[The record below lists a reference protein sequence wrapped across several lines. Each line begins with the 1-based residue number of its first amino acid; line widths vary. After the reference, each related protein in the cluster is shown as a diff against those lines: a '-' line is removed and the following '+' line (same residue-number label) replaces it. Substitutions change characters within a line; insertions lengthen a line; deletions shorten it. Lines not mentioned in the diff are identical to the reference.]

1 MDFFDLLQNHAAV
14 FLLLL
19 TRITGIFI
27 ISPFFGSQNIPITM
41 RVATA
46 MTIAVVIFPVVDQH
60 TIVEAPASVLS
71 YGLSV
76 LSELFIGWLIGLVSY
91 VALIS
96 ISMAGK
102 IMDLQVGY
110 AMVQVMDPTSGQQKA
125 LSGRFLYNLAVIIF
139 LVTDGH
145 HFLLSGLVE
154 SFQMI
159 PITGLNLDTEIVDL
173 MVDFTYGIFVSGM
186 KVAIPVTFA
195 ILLTNVGLGIL
206 ARTMPQ
212 LNIFVV
218 GVPMHLV
225 IGTFVLAMLIPF
237 YVVFLDVL
245 FNEMY
250 GNITIALRAIQ

>member
-110 AMVQVMDPTSGQQKA
+110 AMVQVMDPTSGQQNA
-125 LSGRFLYNLAVIIF
+125 LIGSFLYNLAVIIF

>member
-96 ISMAGK
+96 ISMA
-102 IMDLQVGY
+102 
-110 AMVQVMDPTSGQQKA
+110 
-125 LSGRFLYNLAVIIF
+125 
-139 LVTDGH
+139 
-145 HFLLSGLVE
+145 
-154 SFQMI
+154 
-159 PITGLNLDTEIVDL
+159 
-173 MVDFTYGIFVSGM
+173 
-186 KVAIPVTFA
+186 
-195 ILLTNVGLGIL
+195 
-206 ARTMPQ
+206 
-212 LNIFVV
+212 
-218 GVPMHLV
+218 
-225 IGTFVLAMLIPF
+225 
-237 YVVFLDVL
+237 
-245 FNEMY
+245 
-250 GNITIALRAIQ
+250 

>member
-60 TIVEAPASVLS
+60 TIVETPASVLS

-110 AMVQVMDPTSGQQKA
+110 AMVQVMDPTSGQQNA
-125 LSGRFLYNLAVIIF
+125 LIGSFLYNLAVIIF

-145 HFLLSGLVE
+145 HFLFSGLVE

-159 PITGLNLDTEIVDL
+159 PITGLNLDTDIVDL
-173 MVDFTYGIFVSGM
+173 MVDFTNGIFVSGM

>member
-60 TIVEAPASVLS
+60 TIVEAPTSVLS

-110 AMVQVMDPTSGQQKA
+110 AMVQVMDPTSGQQNA
-125 LSGRFLYNLAVIIF
+125 LIGSFLYNLAVIIF

-159 PITGLNLDTEIVDL
+159 PITGLNLDTDIVDL
-173 MVDFTYGIFVSGM
+173 MVDFTNGIFVSGM

>member
-27 ISPFFGSQNIPITM
+27 ISLFFGSQNIPITM

-110 AMVQVMDPTSGQQKA
+110 AMVQVMDPTSGQQNA
-125 LSGRFLYNLAVIIF
+125 LIGSFLYNLAVIIF

-154 SFQMI
+154 SFQII
-159 PITGLNLDTEIVDL
+159 PITGLNLDTDIVDL
-173 MVDFTYGIFVSGM
+173 MVDFTNGIFVSGM

>member
-1 MDFFDLLQNHAAV
+1 
-14 FLLLL
+14 
-19 TRITGIFI
+19 
-27 ISPFFGSQNIPITM
+27 
-41 RVATA
+41 
-46 MTIAVVIFPVVDQH
+46 
-60 TIVEAPASVLS
+60 
-71 YGLSV
+71 
-76 LSELFIGWLIGLVSY
+76 
-91 VALIS
+91 
-96 ISMAGK
+96 
-102 IMDLQVGY
+102 
-110 AMVQVMDPTSGQQKA
+110 
-125 LSGRFLYNLAVIIF
+125 
-139 LVTDGH
+139 
-145 HFLLSGLVE
+145 
-154 SFQMI
+154 
-159 PITGLNLDTEIVDL
+159 
-173 MVDFTYGIFVSGM
+173 M

>member
-110 AMVQVMDPTSGQQKA
+110 AMVQVMDPTSGQQNA
-125 LSGRFLYNLAVIIF
+125 LIGSFLYNLAVIIF

-159 PITGLNLDTEIVDL
+159 PITGLNMDTDIVDL
-173 MVDFTYGIFVSGM
+173 MVDFTNGIFVSGM

>member
-71 YGLSV
+71 SGLSV

-110 AMVQVMDPTSGQQKA
+110 AMVQVMDPTSGQQNA
-125 LSGRFLYNLAVIIF
+125 LIGSFLYNLAVIIF

-159 PITGLNLDTEIVDL
+159 PITGLNLDTDIVDL
-173 MVDFTYGIFVSGM
+173 MVDFTNGIFVSGM

>member
-1 MDFFDLLQNHAAV
+1 MDFFDLVQNHAAV

-46 MTIAVVIFPVVDQH
+46 MTIAVVIFPVVDQQ

-110 AMVQVMDPTSGQQKA
+110 AMVQVMDPTSGQQNA
-125 LSGRFLYNLAVIIF
+125 LIGSFLYNLAVIIF

-159 PITGLNLDTEIVDL
+159 PITGLNLDTDIVDL
-173 MVDFTYGIFVSGM
+173 MVDFTNGIFVSGM

>member
-110 AMVQVMDPTSGQQKA
+110 AMVQVMDPTSGQQNA
-125 LSGRFLYNLAVIIF
+125 LIGSFLYNLAVIIF

-159 PITGLNLDTEIVDL
+159 PITGLNLDTDIVDL

>member
-1 MDFFDLLQNHAAV
+1 MDSFHLLQKHAAV

-27 ISPFFGSQNIPITM
+27 ISPFFGSQHIPITM

-110 AMVQVMDPTSGQQKA
+110 AMVQVMDPTSGQQNA
-125 LSGRFLYNLAVIIF
+125 LIGSFLYNLAVIIF

-159 PITGLNLDTEIVDL
+159 PITGLNLDTDIVDL
-173 MVDFTYGIFVSGM
+173 MVDFTNGIFVSGM

-225 IGTFVLAMLIPF
+225 IGTFVLALLIPF

>member
-110 AMVQVMDPTSGQQKA
+110 AMVQVMDPTSGQQNA
-125 LSGRFLYNLAVIIF
+125 LIGSFLYNLAVIIF

-159 PITGLNLDTEIVDL
+159 PITGLNLDTDIVDL
-173 MVDFTYGIFVSGM
+173 MVDFTTGIFVSGM